1 MNRLRFRICF
11 ILYNIINLYAGGGGG
26 GGGID
31 LKLINCRITHHVLIG
46 QSVRL
51 VNCYDVTCVLP

>member
-11 ILYNIINLYAGGGGG
+11 ILYNIINLYAGG